1 MADAADDRSY
11 RGLPG
16 AFPYAFRRSDSR
28 VFKLYAVIGGLLAA
42 GVAVVFALALVVL
55 IAETASAAEGTLS
68 LMRAF
73 FVLVG
78 LLVIAPLVAP
88 VLFVARRHR
97 RADDG
102 SEGTDVEAASEATYD
117 RRLAVSGF
125 SFVVAVYLA
134 LIVSTPSDQQVG
146 TDGTGGALLEA
157 LYALPA
163 PAGLALPVAAALAI
177 YAVHL
182 RSR

>member
-1 MADAADDRSY
+1 MANAADDRSY
-11 RGLPG
+11 SGLLG
-16 AFPYAFRRSDSR
+16 AFPYAFRRSGSLL
-28 VFKLYAVIGGLLAA
+28 FKLYAAVGGLLAA
-42 GVAVVFALALVVL
+42 GVAVIFALALVVL
-55 IAETASAAEGTLS
+55 IADTAAASGGTIS

-73 FVLVG
+73 FVVVA
-78 LLVIAPLVAP
+78 LLVVGPLVAP

-97 RADDG
+97 RGSGDRDRGAD
-102 SEGTDVEAASEATYD
+102 ATYD

-125 SFVVAVYLA
+125 AFAASVYVA
-134 LIVSTPSDQQVG
+134 LIVSTPPAQQVG

-163 PAGLALPVAAALAI
+163 PVGLLLPVVAALAI

>member
-16 AFPYAFRRSDSR
+16 AFPYAFRRSGSR
-28 VFKLYAVIGGLLAA
+28 LFKLYAVIGGLLAA
-42 GVAVVFALALVVL
+42 GVAVVFVLALVVL

-78 LLVIAPLVAP
+78 LLIIAPLVAP

-97 RADDG
+97 RADDASATG
-102 SEGTDVEAASEATYD
+102 DVDEGTTYD

-125 SFVVAVYLA
+125 TFVGAVYLA
-134 LIVSTPSDQQVG
+134 LIVSTPPDQRVG
-146 TDGTGGALLEA
+146 ADGAGGALLEA
-157 LYALPA
+157 LYALP
-163 PAGLALPVAAALAI
+163 PALGLVLPVVAALAI
-177 YAVHL
+177 YAVHR

>member
-11 RGLPG
+11 RGLLG
-16 AFPYAFRRSDSR
+16 AFPYAFRRSGSR
-28 VFKLYAVIGGLLAA
+28 LFKLYAAVGGLLAA
-42 GVAVVFALALVVL
+42 GVALLFALALVVL
-55 IAETASAAEGTLS
+55 IADTAAASGGTIS

-73 FVLVG
+73 FVVVA
-78 LLVIAPLVAP
+78 LLVVGPLVAP

-97 RADDG
+97 RGDG
-102 SEGTDVEAASEATYD
+102 GAVDATYD
-117 RRLAVSGF
+117 RRLAVAGF
-125 SFVVAVYLA
+125 AFAASVYVA
-134 LIVSTPSDQQVG
+134 LIVSTPPAQQVG

-163 PAGLALPVAAALAI
+163 PVGLLLPVLAALAI